1 LFTSPSNVATLHA
14 AAFDLHDDF
23 APLVLGLVEIQQAV
37 HAAIR
42 ALAVA
47 ILERTRVNER
57 ERPMLELELV
67 HFRQALCA
75 LEIRRL
81 TLFLKLQFLAERIAQ
96 AALDEIDGE
105 TGDSSDVI
113 RIL

>member
-1 LFTSPSNVATLHA
+1 
-14 AAFDLHDDF
+14 
-23 APLVLGLVEIQQAV
+23 
-37 HAAIR
+37 
-42 ALAVA
+42 
-47 ILERTRVNER
+47 
-57 ERPMLELELV
+57 MLELELV
-67 HFRQALCA
+67 QFRQALCA